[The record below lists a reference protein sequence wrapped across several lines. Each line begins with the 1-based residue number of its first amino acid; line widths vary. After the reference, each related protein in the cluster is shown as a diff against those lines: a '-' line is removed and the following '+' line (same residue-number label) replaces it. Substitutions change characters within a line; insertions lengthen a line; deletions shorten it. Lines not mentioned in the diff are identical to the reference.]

1 MKVLTSR
8 LAINQ
13 GMNQSKG
20 CLNPSLATKSR
31 HCFDLKSMLIIP
43 KLSYGKRLSTRADKL
58 RFALS
63 EYIDYFVVKKIA
75 MLKNFDETERLKEV
89 NSYRIE
95 DTITE
100 KDYDDIA
107 FLASA
112 ICGTPIALVTLM
124 YHDRQWFKAAIGT
137 DMRENK
143 RELSFCT
150 HAMAGDDD
158 VMVVEDAAVDER
170 FKHNPLVQ
178 GGPHLKFYAGASIVN
193 KRGFCLGTVCVYDLV
208 KKSLTEVQIQGLKI
222 LSERVMD
229 LLELRKQNFQLEM
242 MKDRL
247 ESSNKSL
254 EAFAMVL
261 AHDIKSPLT
270 SVVMIN
276 DLLHE
281 QFNESNNGTK
291 ELVEISQKSTKKII
305 RLVDG
310 ILSYSKMNISYDT
323 TEAIELN
330 SFFEQLKTTLLS
342 PKPLTFICNS
352 AINTINFNR
361 VQFEQV
367 FQNLFTNAIRYNDKE
382 HIELKVSAKE
392 EEGYYYFE
400 VTDNGMGI
408 TKENLLS
415 VFDLFGTVADKDTYG
430 LGSSGIGLNIVK
442 KIIKAAGGDIEVIS
456 TLGVY
461 TTFLFNVKIPKMEV
475 APIQKSVL
483 QH

>member
-1 MKVLTSR
+1 
-8 LAINQ
+8 
-13 GMNQSKG
+13 
-20 CLNPSLATKSR
+20 
-31 HCFDLKSMLIIP
+31 
-43 KLSYGKRLSTRADKL
+43 
-58 RFALS
+58 
-63 EYIDYFVVKKIA
+63 
-75 MLKNFDETERLKEV
+75 MLKNFNETERLKEV

-100 KDYDDIA
+100 KEYDDIA

-124 YHDRQWFKAAIGT
+124 YHDRQWFKAAVGT
-137 DMRENK
+137 DMKENK

-150 HAMAGDDD
+150 HAMAGNDD
-158 VMVVEDAAVDER
+158 VMVVENATVDER
-170 FKHNPLVQ
+170 FRNNPLVD
-178 GGPHLKFYAGASIVN
+178 GEPHLKFYAGASIIN
-193 KRGFCLGTVCVYDLV
+193 KNGFCLGTVCVYDVV

-247 ESSNKSL
+247 VSSNKSL

-261 AHDIKSPLT
+261 AHDIKSPLS
-270 SVVMIN
+270 SVVMVN

-281 QFNESNNGTK
+281 QFRESDNGIR
-291 ELVEISQKSTKKII
+291 ELVEMSQKSTKKII

-310 ILSYSKMNISYDT
+310 ILSYSKVETSYNT

-342 PKPLTFICNS
+342 PKPLIFNCNS
-352 AINTINFNR
+352 SVDTINFNR
-361 VQFEQV
+361 VQLEQI

-382 HIELKVSAKE
+382 HIALDVSAKE
-392 EEGYYYFE
+392 KEGYYYFE

-408 TKENLLS
+408 AKENHLS
-415 VFDLFGTVADKDTYG
+415 VFNLFGTVGEKDTYG

-442 KIIKAAGGDIEVIS
+442 KIIKAASGNIEVIS
-456 TLGVY
+456 TAGIY
-461 TTFLFNVKIPKMEV
+461 TTFLFNIKIPETV
-475 APIQKSVL
+475 CVPIQEATY
-483 QH
+483 HH

>member
-1 MKVLTSR
+1 MPKSLYHKCLS
-8 LAINQ
+8 AIAQ
-13 GMNQSKG
+13 I
-20 CLNPSLATKSR
+20 LW
-31 HCFDLKSMLIIP
+31 
-43 KLSYGKRLSTRADKL
+43 
-58 RFALS
+58 FALS
-63 EYIDYFVVKKIA
+63 KYIDYFVIKKIA

-124 YHDRQWFKAAIGT
+124 YQDRQWFKAAIGT
-137 DMRENK
+137 DMRENT
-143 RELSFCT
+143 RDLSFCT

-158 VMVVEDAAVDER
+158 VMVVEDATADER

-229 LLELRKQNFQLEM
+229 LMELRKQNFQLEM

-281 QFNESNNGTK
+281 QLSESDTGAK
-291 ELVEISQKSTKKII
+291 ELVEISQKSAKKII

-323 TEAIELN
+323 TETIELDI
-330 SFFEQLKTTLLS
+330 FFEQLKTTLLS
-342 PKPLTFICNS
+342 PKPLIFTCNS
-352 AINTINFNR
+352 TVDTINFNR
-361 VQFEQV
+361 VQFEQI

-382 HIELKVSAKE
+382 YVELKVSAKE
-392 EEGYYYFE
+392 QEGYYYFE

-408 TKENLLS
+408 TKGNLIS
-415 VFDLFGTVADKDTYG
+415 VFELFGTVADKDTYG

-456 TLGVY
+456 TLGIY
-461 TTFLFNVKIPKMEV
+461 TTFLFNIKKPEME
-475 APIQKSVL
+475 AGPIQVSVL
-483 QH
+483 PH